1 MRPSTESPTLD
12 ERATTSET
20 TSLTPSFALVLL
32 PRGFVLRP
40 RPPWPGARRSDRLER
55 ASRALDH
62 LAHAYDR
69 AWRELAREMLHLR
82 VIPRDGAL
90 DGLSLAYVDGRCACE
105 VWDYRGRTPAGVPD
119 VETVTLRTT
128 SGLIAADAKR
138 EAEGME
144 ALDDEEAAM
153 ARRLALEGAMLAA
166 TKPRLRLELV
176 ETRSREKRRRDDEGA
191 TRAETRGHD

>member
-1 MRPSTESPTLD
+1 
-12 ERATTSET
+12 
-20 TSLTPSFALVLL
+20 
-32 PRGFVLRP
+32 
-40 RPPWPGARRSDRLER
+40 
-55 ASRALDH
+55 
-62 LAHAYDR
+62 
-69 AWRELAREMLHLR
+69 MLHLR

-90 DGLSLAYVDGRCACE
+90 DGLSLAYVDGQCACE

-191 TRAETRGHD
+191 TRAETRGDD